1 MIVSSH
7 VGRSVKESFVD
18 RQIVGSY
25 EVAKETAIILRQ
37 VVSTTR
43 WSDASVLVQIIT
55 DLGRRLVAA
64 QPKGKTLETYE
75 ISQLQCTYPISTQS
89 LLLETSFDEY

>member
-1 MIVSSH
+1 MYHICSDYYSH
-7 VGRSVKESFVD
+7 LPKF

-43 WSDASVLVQIIT
+43 WSDASALVQIIT
-55 DLGRRLVAA
+55 DLGRRLAAA
-64 QPKGKTLETYE
+64 QPKVQYPRNDGKAAHQKHKL
-75 ISQLQCTYPISTQS
+75 TYP
-89 LLLETSFDEY
+89 L